1 MRRASRGMGLGCRD
15 QAEYSSRG
23 ANILWAWGLPTH
35 RGLLVPAELG
45 AEQNEEGGPLA
56 PGAAV
61 VLHNH
66 LRRVSRNQKVLVF
79 LCETFPSLS
88 SHILLLR
95 RIPPVLRQQSIHT
108 HFSIYLQV
116 LLEIIHIPLPLYQTL
131 VFINGRSCIIHP
143 WLPRT

>member
-1 MRRASRGMGLGCRD
+1 MGLGCRD

-45 AEQNEEGGPLA
+45 AEQNEKGGLLA

-79 LCETFPSLS
+79 PAPFPPPPSLPF
-88 SHILLLR
+88 L
-95 RIPPVLRQQSIHT
+95 PPSVS
-108 HFSIYLQV
+108 
-116 LLEIIHIPLPLYQTL
+116 
-131 VFINGRSCIIHP
+131 GP
-143 WLPRT
+143 WSKAKTAEAGVSKEQ